1 MKKVLVLVILTF
13 VMLLTSCGTKHTKRN
28 VGDTW
33 DIQISDEY
41 SITCTFNEITD
52 ERLVITLKKKSVD
65 DTYNFA
71 IKGGVPCDYILV
83 NEERI
88 HLESAGVLPIS
99 YYDIVDFEDE
109 IEVIFPFRSDTDTL
123 KKIDVK
129 AYDTFWSQGDR
140 RFIGVRIIL
149 YKS

>member
-41 SITCTFNEITD
+41 SITCTFNEIND

-71 IKGGVPCDYILV
+71 IKGGVPCDHIFV
-83 NEERI
+83 NEERL
-88 HLESAGVLPIS
+88 HLKSAGVLPVS
-99 YYDIVDFEDE
+99 YYDITNFEDE
-109 IEVIFPFRSDTDTL
+109 IEVIFPFRSDTDTF
-123 KKIDVK
+123 KKIDVE
-129 AYDTFWSQGDR
+129 AYDAFWRQGDR
-140 RFIGVRIIL
+140 RFIGVAIVL